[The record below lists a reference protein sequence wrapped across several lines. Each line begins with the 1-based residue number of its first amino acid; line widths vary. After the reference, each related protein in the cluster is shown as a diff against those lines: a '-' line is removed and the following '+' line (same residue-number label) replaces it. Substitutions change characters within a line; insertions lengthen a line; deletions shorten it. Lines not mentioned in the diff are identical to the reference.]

1 MIINYIWE
9 VLAKQKYDDYG
20 DVEMI
25 ISRTGVENTLSII
38 MIIMM
43 TIDIQRIVPPK
54 SSSQNSK
61 VVSGGNSIGSG
72 NNFSFQNKVN
82 KGITL

>member
-1 MIINYIWE
+1 
-9 VLAKQKYDDYG
+9 
-20 DVEMI
+20 MI
-25 ISRTGVENTLSII
+25 ISRTGVENALSII
-38 MIIMM
+38 MIIM
-43 TIDIQRIVPPK
+43 TAIDIQRIVPPK
-54 SSSQNSK
+54 SSIQNSK